1 MALDY
6 EVPLVM
12 ACQIDHHHER
22 IVRFHTPQQLQ
33 RIMDTSPEQWITG
46 PAGSGKT
53 VLLVDKVL
61 QLLKEIKADKK
72 RSN

>member
-22 IVRFHTPQQLQ
+22 IVRFHTPSAAAEDHGHKS
-33 RIMDTSPEQWITG
+33 RAVDHW
-46 PAGSGKT
+46 AGRKWQDGT
-53 VLLVDKVL
+53 AGGQVLLSTLERD
-61 QLLKEIKADKK
+61 QG
-72 RSN
+72 